1 MKNIVIIGAGP
12 AGLTA
17 GLELLRKSN
26 SEYNV
31 TVLEASERVGGISAT
46 VNCSGN
52 RMDLGGHRFFSKDER
67 VNEWWSSLLKMQGA
81 PSFDDK
87 LLHREKALSE
97 NGPDPEAED
106 NVMLLRQRVSRIYY
120 LEKFFDYP
128 VSLKA
133 QTLIN
138 L

>member
-81 PSFDDK
+81 PSIDDK

-97 NGPDPEAED
+97 KGIRK
-106 NVMLLRQRVSRIYY
+106 LHH
-120 LEKFFDYP
+120 
-128 VSLKA
+128 
-133 QTLIN
+133 
-138 L
+138 